1 MRGTIEAGSD
11 GAVTRGNGD
20 ADKMVRRV
28 LTSTMLRKVAA
39 LVTTTSALSDRVSV
53 LSDVTMSP
61 ALTRTMRL
69 STLKFNNR
77 NVNSAVPAGTA
88 ANP

>member
-1 MRGTIEAGSD
+1 
-11 GAVTRGNGD
+11 
-20 ADKMVRRV
+20 
-28 LTSTMLRKVAA
+28 
-39 LVTTTSALSDRVSV
+39 
-53 LSDVTMSP
+53 
-61 ALTRTMRL
+61 MRL